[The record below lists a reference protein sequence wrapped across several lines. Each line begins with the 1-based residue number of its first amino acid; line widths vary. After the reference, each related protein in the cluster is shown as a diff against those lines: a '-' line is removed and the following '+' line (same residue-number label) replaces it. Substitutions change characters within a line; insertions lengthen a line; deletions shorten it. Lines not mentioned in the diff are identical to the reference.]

1 MCWMKVLLDTGHAN
15 ASMDDIQVR
24 IFFSLLINEKY
35 VLCQLMLL
43 CKCSMIFQ
51 KDLSPL
57 VKQLAPGNDNE
68 AQIPYVTCSIYFFVW
83 IFRDL
88 IFTEFL
94 LLYIINFCIIANSL
108 VLINIHFVDPLV
120 STVFWVKRRFG

>member
-1 MCWMKVLLDTGHAN
+1 MKVLLDTGHAN

-88 IFTEFL
+88 
-94 LLYIINFCIIANSL
+94 
-108 VLINIHFVDPLV
+108 NIHR
-120 STVFWVKRRFG
+120 VFIVVYNKFLYYSK